1 MRSPSADLRKLS
13 LLTLSAALFG
23 TAVRALRT
31 VSGRRTLQLI
41 LLVGGL
47 SLLGL
52 LGGQQAHAA
61 EGTPVAPAHTM
72 RTVHAVHAV
81 HAVRSITGQQGAA
94 PSAARNAAP
103 EAVADAVR
111 DGTRDAVRDTVG
123 TAGAAGAV
131 TERVVTPV
139 RDVVHVA
146 RTAAPRALEE
156 PRAEAPALP
165 AAPSVPL
172 PKLPGVSELPA
183 DPVPVPVG
191 PEPGTHRHGGSAPAP
206 APGKSGHSD
215 TGTGSGTK
223 ARTAVPARPHA
234 LAYGPGFTRVSAQS
248 AVHIRAQRTAVPVDA
263 PAQPAPGGD
272 TEGGKQTADGSASR
286 HGDAQAVTFDGRA
299 PLRLLS
305 GAAARADA
313 PGTLERHRDIPVFPG

>member
-1 MRSPSADLRKLS
+1 M
-13 LLTLSAALFG
+13 TLSAALFG

-31 VSGRRTLQLI
+31 VAVRRTLQLI

-61 EGTPVAPAHTM
+61 EGTPAAPAHTM

-81 HAVRSITGQQGAA
+81 QAVRSITGQQGAA

-103 EAVADAVR
+103 EAVRDAVADAVR

-123 TAGAAGAV
+123 TAGAV

-139 RDVVHVA
+139 RDVVHVV
-146 RTAAPRALEE
+146 RTAPRALEE

-172 PKLPGVSELPA
+172 PKLPGVSELPV

-191 PEPGTHRHGGSAPAP
+191 PEPGTHRHGGSAPVP
-206 APGKSGHSD
+206 APGKSGHSG

-223 ARTAVPARPHA
+223 ARTAAPARPHA

-272 TEGGKQTADGSASR
+272 TEGALGKQTADGSASR

-305 GAAARADA
+305 GAAACADA